1 MEISCTG
8 LHHCSIVVTDL
19 ERASRFYSQ
28 VLGLEEIPTPSTF
41 DFEVVWFQVGE
52 EHIHLMPKDRVDT
65 ISPRH
70 LALQVE
76 DAKNARN
83 VFREKGVEVQE
94 TVPIPGADRFF
105 VSDPDGNRIEIVQ
118 WFKPWPQGEEDNK

>member
-1 MEISCTG
+1 
-8 LHHCSIVVTDL
+8 
-19 ERASRFYSQ
+19 
-28 VLGLEEIPTPSTF
+28 
-41 DFEVVWFQVGE
+41 
-52 EHIHLMPKDRVDT
+52 MPKDRVDA

-76 DAKNARN
+76 DAKSARN

-105 VSDPDGNRIEIVQ
+105 VSDPDGNRIKIVQ

>member
-41 DFEVVWFQVGE
+41 EFEVVWFQVGE

-105 VSDPDGNRIEIVQ
+105 VADPDGNRIEIVQ
-118 WFKPWPQGEEDNK
+118 WFKPWP

>member
-1 MEISCTG
+1 MEISCIG

-41 DFEVVWFQVGE
+41 EFEVVWFQVGE

-105 VSDPDGNRIEIVQ
+105 VADPDGNRIEIVQ
-118 WFKPWPQGEEDNK
+118 WFKPWP